1 MDERR
6 DRMNDLEVREEKHLS
21 VEEFYE
27 VNGIPEKE
35 REEFEFIAG
44 ALTISALRT
53 MKEAFKL
60 GGYAWHAHK
69 RFEQLIKGW
78 SFRKTVEWLKTIGI
92 RFHETSMMRFANVYS
107 TYANNPAVNA
117 NLTESYRLVNEQAEQ
132 LAQMPEGKI
141 EILGNIFKALP
152 SDDAT
157 NPKELIRELIRAG
170 KVDIEEFTPELATKF
185 RREAEE
191 VANKIKREAE
201 AERKRI
207 EEEKSRLNDTIK
219 QISRQIAEI
228 KKEAKD
234 EISKEF
240 ADELKRLEKE
250 RIKFQ
255 KEVERLEE
263 KIDDAEEEEMRM
275 ATLAEQKE
283 KQLEE
288 IQKKYEEILKEK
300 VEIDK
305 ISKERNKLKLE
316 QAELKDKLKK
326 YERLNDLQKLITSG
340 FMSIDQGITSLLT
353 LRGYANEIALK
364 NRSKYFADE
373 IQRRIDSLERIKST
387 LLEADDSTP
396 VIDVKPDEEEE

>member
-44 ALTISALRT
+44 ALAISALRT
-53 MKEAFKL
+53 MKEAFKI
-60 GGYAWHAHK
+60 GGYAWHANK

-78 SFRKTVEWLKTIGI
+78 SFEKTVAWLNSIGI
-92 RFHETSMMRFANVYS
+92 SFGRSSILRFVNVYS
-107 TYANNPAVNA
+107 TYVCDRQ
-117 NLTESYRLVNEQAEQ
+117 ESTLSLHDSYKLVNQQADETVG
-132 LAQMPEGKI
+132 MPVKTKI
-141 EILGNIFKALP
+141 IERIFTALP
-152 SDDAT
+152 SDDST

-191 VANKIKREAE
+191 VANKIKEEAE

-207 EEEKSRLNDTIK
+207 EEEKARLNDTIK
-219 QISRQIAEI
+219 QLSRQIAEI

-300 VEIDK
+300 ELIDQKDKELKEFKIRSNHFEDAFKTAQKELKEMKSGEALQRK
-305 ISKERNKLKLE
+305 ISAGFSSLDVGIANLNVLKGAASNMPTNLCKFFRDGIQERI
-316 QAELKDKLKK
+316 
-326 YERLNDLQKLITSG
+326 ERLNFIS
-340 FMSIDQGITSLLT
+340 
-353 LRGYANEIALK
+353 N
-364 NRSKYFADE
+364 
-373 IQRRIDSLERIKST
+373 T
-387 LLEADDSTP
+387 LLEATI
-396 VIDVKPDEEEE
+396 IDVKEDIE

>member
-1 MDERR
+1 
-6 DRMNDLEVREEKHLS
+6 MNDLEVREEKHLS

-44 ALTISALRT
+44 ALAISALRT
-53 MKEAFKL
+53 MKEAFKI

-69 RFEQLIKGW
+69 RFEAVKDGW
-78 SFRKTVEWLKTIGI
+78 TFNKTVGWLETIGI
-92 RFHETSMMRFANVYS
+92 RYSSASLRRFINVYA
-107 TYANNPAVNA
+107 TYHGAQLPNA
-117 NLTESYRLVNEQAEQ
+117 TLAESYKVVNTEADEVAS
-132 LAQMPEGKI
+132 LSDSRIKI
-141 EILGNIFKALP
+141 IGNLFRALP

-191 VANKIKREAE
+191 VANKIKEEAE
-201 AERKRI
+201 TERKRI
-207 EEEKSRLNDTIK
+207 EEEKARLNDTIK
-219 QISRQIAEI
+219 QLSRQIAEI

-300 VEIDK
+300 ELIDQKDKELKEFKIRSNHFEDAFKTAQKELKEMKSGEALQRK
-305 ISKERNKLKLE
+305 ISAGFSSLDVGIANLNVLKGAASNMPTNLCKFFRDGIQERI
-316 QAELKDKLKK
+316 
-326 YERLNDLQKLITSG
+326 ERLNFIS
-340 FMSIDQGITSLLT
+340 
-353 LRGYANEIALK
+353 N
-364 NRSKYFADE
+364 
-373 IQRRIDSLERIKST
+373 T
-387 LLEADDSTP
+387 LLEATI
-396 VIDVKPDEEEE
+396 IDVKEDIE